1 MKQAILVTLLITSN
15 LFAFSRTEPV
25 KNNNSKTVYTDTSLS
40 RILSLSH
47 VISMEDI
54 VADIMNTTGLQA
66 DFEVKKTKKVLN
78 IEASI
83 SHRKRYIL
91 YNPEFIAWINRSTH
105 DNWGTVALLAHEIA
119 HHLNG
124 HTLGKDGSRPEI
136 ELEADEFAGFILSRL
151 GATLEQAQKV
161 MYYIAT
167 TTASATH
174 PDRVDRMEAIRKGWD
189 KATGSTVVK

>member
-1 MKQAILVTLLITSN
+1 MKQAILVSLLITSN
-15 LFAFSRTEPV
+15 LFAFSRIVPV

-47 VISMEDI
+47 IISMEEM
-54 VADIMNTTGLQA
+54 VSDIMSTTGLQA
-66 DFEVKKTKKVLN
+66 DFEVKKAKKVLN

-124 HTLGKDGSRPEI
+124 HTLGKSGSRPEI
-136 ELEADEFAGFILSRL
+136 ELEADEFAGFVLYKL
-151 GATLEQAQKV
+151 GATLEQSQKV

-167 TTASATH
+167 TTASDTH
-174 PDRVDRMEAIRKGWD
+174 PDRPSRMEAIRKGWD
-189 KATGSTVVK
+189 KAAAAK

>member
-1 MKQAILVTLLITSN
+1 MRQAILVILLVTTN
-15 LFAFSRTEPV
+15 LIAFSRNEPV
-25 KNNNSKTVYTDTSLS
+25 KNNYTDTTLS

-47 VISMEDI
+47 VISMEEM
-54 VADIMNTTGLQA
+54 VSDIMNTTGLQG
-66 DFEVKKTKKVLN
+66 DFQVKKAKKVLN

-124 HTLGKDGSRPEI
+124 HTLGKNGSRPDI
-136 ELEADEFAGFILSRL
+136 ELEADEFAGFVLSRL

-167 TTASATH
+167 PAASATH
-174 PDRVDRMEAIRKGWD
+174 PDRAARMEAIRKGWD
-189 KATGSTVVK
+189 KATAATAVK